1 MVNLKELSDSE
12 KLENGCYEARV
23 IIEVLGKPKEHV
35 EETRNNIISQL
46 ESDKEMLIT
55 NKYLADTK
63 EEDGLWST
71 FLEVELWFS
80 SLKKLMQFSIIYM
93 PSHIEILRPD
103 QMILKT
109 QDLSEVLSDFI
120 QNLHT
125 LNQVYHEKN
134 IENDA
139 LKRTLGFM
147 MKNST
152 LVALTRKPMNI
163 EELSKYVGIAKDTL
177 KPALDN
183 LIKENRTELKGGL
196 YYLVKKPSM
205 KVEEISKENKESDD
219 NKE

>member
-125 LNQVYHEKN
+125 LNQVYHGKN